1 MADPVLFNNA
11 KKGQKKT
18 KKAYLPLEDEL
29 LEDSDS
35 STLAATVAAACD
47 NVVLFELIGMWGD
60 ADLLIGFGVP
70 ARKNKIIL
78 ESL

>member
-1 MADPVLFNNA
+1 MVFKYSKKG
-11 KKGQKKT
+11 KKGQKT
-18 KKAYLPLEDEL
+18 YLPLEDEL

-47 NVVLFELIGMWGD
+47 NVVLFELFGMWGE

-70 ARKNKIIL
+70 ARKNEIIL